1 MFMAPAPGSTS
12 NSSVHL
18 PPITVDVDVL
28 SRTESAEL
36 RTAWQWWQTL
46 FTTAANTFVHSL
58 HLEPEHDH
66 YRLRSRS
73 ASTLDEELLQTS
85 EPLKTAISA
94 LIEQCWGKQVARHA
108 RHQRHLQLSWQQSRL
123 YISVDCIETNRGTSF
138 QFSFIK
144 NPECRSTLDELGFR
158 DKDLSSVRNLLK
170 DAQGNLLVIGSD
182 AAARATV
189 IRALAQ
195 ELNSPDRKIIA
206 AESVIHPFLPRINQ
220 VVYPGL
226 DKDNELAHAHWQRA
240 AGLDAD
246 AIFTTSILPEED
258 RDQLRQLA
266 QENRYVVSGMAAESA
281 RDALLQILADGSSP
295 QWIATTVQ
303 AMIIQHRIQ
312 TLCKNC
318 FESLSLS
325 DEESNWISAIQP
337 RMSEN
342 FATWLT
348 VNMNRSYTDSPGCRE
363 CHQTGTGSIENLFE
377 VIELSPSVRENLL
390 VGDISEALDL
400 IDDQL
405 PLSKRLLALA
415 GEGEINVSE
424 AIRIT
429 ARTHRIY

>member
-1 MFMAPAPGSTS
+1 MFMAPAPGSTN

-18 PPITVDVDVL
+18 PPIAADVDVL
-28 SRTESAEL
+28 SSTESAEL

-46 FTTAANTFVHSL
+46 FTTAANSFVDSL

-85 EPLKTAISA
+85 EPLRTAIAA
-94 LIEQCWGKQVARHA
+94 LIEQCWDKRTAPHA
-108 RHQRHLQLSWQQSRL
+108 RHQRHLKLNWQQSQL
-123 YISVDCIETNRGTSF
+123 YISVDCIETNRGISF
-138 QFSFIK
+138 QFSIIK
-144 NPECRSTLDELGFR
+144 NPKCRPTLDELGFR
-158 DKDLSSVRNLLK
+158 DKDLSIIRKLLK

-182 AAARATV
+182 ATARATV

-195 ELNSPDRKIIA
+195 ELNAPDRKIIA
-206 AESVIHPFLPRINQ
+206 AETLIHPFLPRINQ

-226 DKDNELAHAHWQRA
+226 DKDKELARAHWQRA

-246 AIFTTSILPEED
+246 AIFTASTLPEEG
-258 RDQLRQLA
+258 RDHLRQLA
-266 QENRYVVSGMAAESA
+266 QENRYVVSGMAVEGA
-281 RDALLQILADGSSP
+281 RAALLQILADGASP

-303 AMIIQHRIQ
+303 AMIIQHRIK

-318 FESLSLS
+318 YQSLTLS
-325 DEESNWISAIQP
+325 NEESDWISALQP
-337 RMSEN
+337 RMSDD

-348 VNMNRSYTDSPGCRE
+348 VNMNRSYTDSPGCRA
-363 CHQTGTGSIENLFE
+363 CHQTGTDSIENLFE

-390 VGDISEALDL
+390 VGNINEALTL

-405 PLSKRLLALA
+405 ALSKRVLALA
-415 GEGEINVSE
+415 GEGKISITE
-424 AIRIT
+424 AIRVT
-429 ARTHRIY
+429 ARTRRIY

>member
-1 MFMAPAPGSTS
+1 MFMAPAPGSIS

-18 PPITVDVDVL
+18 PPIAADVDVL

-36 RTAWQWWQTL
+36 RTVWQWWQAL
-46 FTTAANTFVHSL
+46 FTTAANTFVDSL

-73 ASTLDEELLQTS
+73 ALTLDEELLQTS
-85 EPLKTAISA
+85 EPLKAAIAA
-94 LIEQCWGKQVARHA
+94 LTEQCWDTRTAAHA
-108 RHQRHLQLSWQQSRL
+108 RHQRHLKLNWQQSQL
-123 YISVDCIETNRGTSF
+123 YISVDCIETNRGIGF
-138 QFSFIK
+138 HFSIIR
-144 NPECRSTLDELGFR
+144 NPESRPTLDELGFR
-158 DKDLSSVRNLLK
+158 DKDLSSIRKLLK

-182 AAARATV
+182 ATARATV

-195 ELNSPDRKIIA
+195 ELNAPDQKIIA
-206 AESVIHPFLPRINQ
+206 AESLIHPFLPRINQ

-226 DKDNELAHAHWQRA
+226 DKDEELARAHWQRA

-246 AIFTTSILPEED
+246 AIFTASTLPEED

-266 QENRYVVSGMAAESA
+266 QENRYVVSGMAVEGA
-281 RDALLQILADGSSP
+281 RAAILQILADGASP

-303 AMIIQHRIQ
+303 AIIVQHRIK

-318 FESLSLS
+318 YQSLTLS
-325 DEESNWISAIQP
+325 DEESAWISAIQP

-348 VNMNRSYTDSPGCRE
+348 VNMNRSYTDSPGCRA
-363 CHQTGTGSIENLFE
+363 CHQTGTESMDNLFE

-390 VGDISEALDL
+390 VGNINEALTL

-405 PLSKRLLALA
+405 ALSKRLLALA
-415 GEGEINVSE
+415 GEGKISIAE
-424 AIRIT
+424 AIRVT
-429 ARTHRIY
+429 ARTRRIY